1 MQLEHHV
8 DRRELGS
15 QTVGMPAF
23 FRMADVIRITA
34 LSRATVYRR
43 IAEGKFPPPVHLG
56 GRACRWPRAALQQWI
71 DDPESYSNTP
81 QSPAQ

>member
-8 DRRELGS
+8 NARELVP
-15 QTVGMPAF
+15 QTVGAPAF

-43 IAEGKFPPPVHLG
+43 IAEGKFPAPVHL
-56 GRACRWPRAALQQWI
+56 GRACRWPRAALQLWI
-71 DDPESYSNTP
+71 DDPESYSSTP
-81 QSPAQ
+81 ESPMA